1 MVSRES
7 IFEDTLGI
15 IKRRRKIVKELGEAR
30 KAYRKFKRA
39 KEHREAEL
47 RIEIARM
54 TSQETEETFGIAKMT
69 DAKTKSVIKEDQKY
83 TNKETGEDKKNDEIF
98 ELEQELIMIS
108 DGLLLHHSF
117 HQRFQIQYSSNIF
130 SFLYPCCHLFIFF

>member
-1 MVSRES
+1 MSLKASKKNKNGEKMVSRES

-15 IKRRRKIVKELGEAR
+15 IKRRRRIVKELEEAR

-39 KEHREAEL
+39 KEHREAEM

-83 TNKETGEDKKNDEIF
+83 TNKETGEDKKNEEIF
-98 ELEQELIMIS
+98 ELEQELIMIDMEFELIS
-108 DGLLLHHSF
+108 KAIDKL
-117 HQRFQIQYSSNIF
+117 
-130 SFLYPCCHLFIFF
+130 

>member
-39 KEHREAEL
+39 KEHREAEM

-83 TNKETGEDKKNDEIF
+83 TNKETGEDKKSDEIF
-98 ELEQELIMIS
+98 ELEQELIMIDMEFELIS
-108 DGLLLHHSF
+108 KAIDKL
-117 HQRFQIQYSSNIF
+117 
-130 SFLYPCCHLFIFF
+130 

>member
-1 MVSRES
+1 MSLKASKKNKNGEKMVSRES

-30 KAYRKFKRA
+30 KAYNKFKRA
-39 KEHREAEL
+39 KEHREAEM

-69 DAKTKSVIKEDQKY
+69 DAKTKSLIKEDQKY
-83 TNKETGEDKKNDEIF
+83 TNKETGEDKKNEEIF
-98 ELEQELIMIS
+98 ELEQELIMIDMEFKLIS
-108 DGLLLHHSF
+108 KAIDKL
-117 HQRFQIQYSSNIF
+117 
-130 SFLYPCCHLFIFF
+130 

>member
-1 MVSRES
+1 M
-7 IFEDTLGI
+7 
-15 IKRRRKIVKELGEAR
+15 
-30 KAYRKFKRA
+30 
-39 KEHREAEL
+39 

-98 ELEQELIMIS
+98 ALEQELIMIDMEFELIS
-108 DGLLLHHSF
+108 KAIDKL
-117 HQRFQIQYSSNIF
+117 
-130 SFLYPCCHLFIFF
+130 